1 MIKHCR
7 LDKMSARKNKPW
19 IMVVRKP
26 TSKHSRKQRKYMFNA
41 PKHHKRKTLASH
53 LSEELLLKYNVRS
66 VPVIKGDQV
75 KVMRGALKGH
85 VGKVAKVHMKKGMI
99 NVEGAT
105 IAKADGTQLAK
116 WIHPSNVL
124 ITKLDLSDPWRR
136 RKLGE
141 LAEEPTE
148 AVEEKEPEEEE
159 KKKKPSAPK
168 KSSTPGAKTPTKK

>member
-1 MIKHCR
+1 M
-7 LDKMSARKNKPW
+7 
-19 IMVVRKP
+19 
-26 TSKHSRKQRKYMFNA
+26 
-41 PKHHKRKTLASH
+41 
-53 LSEELLLKYNVRS
+53 LKYNVRS

-148 AVEEKEPEEEE
+148 AVEEEEE